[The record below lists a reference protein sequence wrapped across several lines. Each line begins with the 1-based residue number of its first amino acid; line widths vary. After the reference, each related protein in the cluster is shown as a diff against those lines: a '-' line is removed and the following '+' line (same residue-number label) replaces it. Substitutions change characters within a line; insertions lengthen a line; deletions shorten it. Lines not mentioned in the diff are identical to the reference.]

1 VIRSDGTVTSRLDC
15 VLESSRPVALVRLC
29 GLLDLGSS
37 LDLRTTLQKA
47 LAEQPSGVV
56 IDVAG
61 LTVEEDIVL
70 TVFSAFARTAA
81 AWPGCPVV
89 LCAPLAEV
97 NAALDRLAISRAV
110 PIFPDRTQATAAVLS
125 VPAPRR
131 YSERLSSTPT
141 ALAAARHA
149 VSAACLAW
157 RVPYLV
163 DDAEAVVTE
172 LVSNGVRHAGGEDLQ
187 LQVVLGERFL
197 RVSVRDS
204 SHERPRRLIPDR
216 EIEQGGWGLM
226 LVEAIAAGW
235 GSTPTP
241 DGKVVWATLRLA
253 G

>member
-1 VIRSDGTVTSRLDC
+1 VSRFAC
-15 VLESSRPVALVRLC
+15 VLESSQPVALVRLS

-61 LTVEEDIVL
+61 MAVEEDIVL

-89 LCAPLAEV
+89 LCAPPAEV
-97 NAALDRLAISRAV
+97 SGGLNRLAISRAV
-110 PIFPDRTQATAAVLS
+110 PVLPDRAQALTAVTS

-131 YSERLSSTPT
+131 YSQRMSSTP
-141 ALAAARHA
+141 AAPAAARHA

-172 LVSNGVRHAGGEDLQ
+172 LVSNGVRYAGGTDLQ
-187 LQVVLGERFL
+187 LQVVLGGRFL
-197 RVSVRDS
+197 HVSVRDS
-204 SHERPRRLIPDR
+204 SHERPRRRIPDP
-216 EIEQGGWGLM
+216 EIAQGGWGLM
-226 LVEAIAAGW
+226 LVEAIASGW

-241 DGKVVWATLRLA
+241 DGKVVWATLRLT